1 MGGESPAPTRLD
13 VTQAYTLV
21 ATSDVSGRHLGPQ
34 RFVNY
39 AVAGAVFADLGLAG
53 RIKVEVDRGD
63 RLRVLS
69 DEPTGDPVHD
79 EVLRLVVESPTQR
92 SIGTWVMRL
101 GSRQLRAKVLD
112 GLVEADLLE
121 RRPNHALGVVP
132 APRFRELD
140 RRPEDD
146 VVAAIRAALR
156 GTERP
161 DPVTACVIVLADGT
175 RVLTK
180 VVDEVPEGAVE
191 RIVTDVETAEV
202 VRKIARVIRVMR
214 LAVASGSTS

>member
-1 MGGESPAPTRLD
+1 MGGQSPGPARLD

-53 RIKVEVDRGD
+53 RIKVDTDRGD
-63 RLRVLS
+63 RVRVLS
-69 DEPTGDPVHD
+69 AEPLGDRVHD
-79 EVLRLVVESPTQR
+79 DVLRRVQESPTQR
-92 SIGTWVMRL
+92 TIGAWVMRL
-101 GSRQLRAKVLD
+101 GSRQLRAEVLD

-121 RRPNHALGVVP
+121 RGPGHALGVIP
-132 APRFRELD
+132 APRFRERE

-191 RIVTDVETAEV
+191 RIVTDVETSEV

-214 LAVASGSTS
+214 VALASGATS